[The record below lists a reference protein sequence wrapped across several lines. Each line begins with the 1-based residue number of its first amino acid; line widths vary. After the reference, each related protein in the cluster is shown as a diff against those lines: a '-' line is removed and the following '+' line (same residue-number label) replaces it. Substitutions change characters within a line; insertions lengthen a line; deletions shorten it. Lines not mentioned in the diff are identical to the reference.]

1 MIYFI
6 LSLVL
11 LKVNMYSDVIF
22 RQLLKN
28 GFQFMKL
35 VMTILIHIKILSYN
49 SKEMIVLLW
58 IGFSNKNLY
67 KFLEN

>member
-1 MIYFI
+1 
-6 LSLVL
+6 
-11 LKVNMYSDVIF
+11 MYSDVIF

-35 VMTILIHIKILSYN
+35 VMTILIHIKILSNN